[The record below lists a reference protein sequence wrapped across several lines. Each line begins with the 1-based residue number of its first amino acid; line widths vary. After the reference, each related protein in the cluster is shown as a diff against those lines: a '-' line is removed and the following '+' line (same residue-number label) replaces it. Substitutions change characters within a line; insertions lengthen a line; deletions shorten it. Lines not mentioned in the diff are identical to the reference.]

1 MNKRDYYEVLGVS
14 KDASAEELKKAFR
27 RKAAEVHPDRHQ
39 HLDEAGR
46 KAMEERFKEL
56 GEAYSVLSDPEKRAR
71 YDRYGH
77 QAPGGGF
84 EFDPNAFG
92 GMDLG
97 DMFGDLFESFF
108 GGGRRRGGADLRAE
122 VVLEFR
128 EAVFGKE
135 LEINVPA
142 LRACP
147 DCRGSGAKAGSRPHA
162 CRVCG
167 GQGRVRVNQGFF
179 SVATLCPS
187 CRGRGQV
194 ISEPCGTCRGEG
206 RTRQTRKV
214 KVNVPPGVEDGMQ
227 VRLRGEGEGGREGE
241 PAGDLYVS
249 LRVKPHELFERDGEN
264 LHIELPI
271 SFVTAALG
279 GEAEVPLLEGGSASL
294 KIPAGSQ
301 PGRVLKLRGKGVP
314 VLNGEGRGD
323 LLVHLTVEVPSK
335 LSPRQK
341 ELLQAYAA
349 ESGEKPTAR
358 KKSMVDK
365 ARDFFR

>member
-1 MNKRDYYEVLGVS
+1 
-14 KDASAEELKKAFR
+14 
-27 RKAAEVHPDRHQ
+27 
-39 HLDEAGR
+39 
-46 KAMEERFKEL
+46 
-56 GEAYSVLSDPEKRAR
+56 
-71 YDRYGH
+71 
-77 QAPGGGF
+77 
-84 EFDPNAFG
+84 
-92 GMDLG
+92 
-97 DMFGDLFESFF
+97 
-108 GGGRRRGGADLRAE
+108 
-122 VVLEFR
+122 
-128 EAVFGKE
+128 
-135 LEINVPA
+135 
-142 LRACP
+142 
-147 DCRGSGAKAGSRPHA
+147 
-162 CRVCG
+162 
-167 GQGRVRVNQGFF
+167 
-179 SVATLCPS
+179 
-187 CRGRGQV
+187 
-194 ISEPCGTCRGEG
+194 
-206 RTRQTRKV
+206 
-214 KVNVPPGVEDGMQ
+214 MQ